1 MIRPPNAGEVS
12 TSEAMATQYLKRAAK
27 SPESETGTARDVAQ
41 QMLSDI
47 ERRGEDAVREYA
59 ERLDRWSGPIV
70 MTPEAIRERVR
81 DVPEH
86 VRRDIE
92 FAVDRVRSF

>member
-1 MIRPPNAGEVS
+1 MFPRDRQRQSRRISRWFDLPLRRMIRPPNARDPSG
-12 TSEAMATQYLKRAAK
+12 EAMATQYLKRAAK

-70 MTPEAIRERVR
+70 MTPEAIRE
-81 DVPEH
+81 
-86 VRRDIE
+86 
-92 FAVDRVRSF
+92 